1 MTRRADIAGRYALM
15 QLRTATHP
23 RIVWMMHSRAVLWI
37 RQSSLFGMPHRRN
50 LLSRAQNLLAELERS
65 LNVTDDLSKGLFC
78 LYDYCYLLLE
88 TNNPADHAL
97 AQRVMSILST
107 AFSMSLKEVR

>member
-23 RIVWMMHSRAVLWI
+23 RIVWMMHSRATLWI
-37 RQSSLFGMPHRRN
+37 RQSALFDMPHCRN
-50 LLSRAQNLLAELERS
+50 LLARAQNLLAELESS
-65 LNVTDDLSKGLFC
+65 LRVSDDLSQGLFY

-88 TNNPADHAL
+88 TNEPKDHLL
-97 AQRVMSILST
+97 AVRVLSILGD
-107 AFSMSLKEVR
+107 AFGLLLKRL

>member
-23 RIVWMMHSRAVLWI
+23 RIVWMMHSRASLWI
-37 RQSSLFGMPHRRN
+37 RQSAFFEMPHRRN
-50 LLSRAQNLLAELERS
+50 LLCRAQNLLAELECS
-65 LNVTDDLSKGLFC
+65 LRVTNDLSRALFY

-88 TNNPADHAL
+88 TNDQKDHLL
-97 AQRVMSILST
+97 AVRVLSILT
-107 AFSMSLKEVR
+107 DAFGILLKRL